1 MKWNPSLL
9 DIPASAPELANAHIN
24 RHSPASEPVLIQ
36 NKKRSCCSWQSQT
49 QDTSIHIKLDWNR
62 SYRTEPELSDSKS
75 RLEVYRIVLFMD
87 LQTIYTYIGYVSVGM
102 YFQSFCGLNPHFYHL
117 LYLQNTIYDCS
128 ELLTWLPSTSRPDSL
143 PRILLDARNSS
154 VHSVL
159 VVVVDIIVV
168 IAY

>member
-9 DIPASAPELANAHIN
+9 DISAPAPELANAHVN
-24 RHSPASEPVLIQ
+24 RHSHASEPALIQ
-36 NKKRSCCSWQSQT
+36 NKGKEVDEVKPR
-49 QDTSIHIKLDWNR
+49 IHRYTLNWTEIDP
-62 SYRTEPELSDSKS
+62 TEPNLNCHKS
-75 RLEVYRIVLFMD
+75 QRFID
-87 LQTIYTYIGYVSVGM
+87 YTYIGYVSLGM
-102 YFQSFCGLNPHFYHL
+102 YFQSFCRLNPHFCHP
-117 LYLQNTIYDCS
+117 LYLQNTKYDYS

-159 VVVVDIIVV
+159 VVV